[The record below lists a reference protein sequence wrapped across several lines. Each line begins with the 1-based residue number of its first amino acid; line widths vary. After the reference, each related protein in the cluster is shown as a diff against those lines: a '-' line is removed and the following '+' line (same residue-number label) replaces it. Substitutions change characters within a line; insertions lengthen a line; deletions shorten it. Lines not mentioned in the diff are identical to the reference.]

1 MAHAITSSSRPV
13 VSSMLIAI
21 GCLIAIGLIVMVA
34 LTTQEASAVGTKPDG
49 WSVTVDSVTARSL
62 SDSLSDGP

>member
-1 MAHAITSSSRPV
+1 
-13 VSSMLIAI
+13 MLIAI